1 MFCLKESCL
10 QIFGITYVC
19 AHPNPPCLFYLCYQI
34 SMLTKWSH
42 MLTKT
47 LEMLTRSG
55 LMLTKAYQNIRNAY
69 HMRIH
74 AYQSRSSRNYVMLN
88 ICNFTTS
95 PLELKMFFLRIS
107 AIFTPLFRK
116 PQLFFP
122 QKKFFLKRH
131 LLLPPSLPSQFSLF
145 LALEFYHL
153 SS

>member
-1 MFCLKESCL
+1 
-10 QIFGITYVC
+10 
-19 AHPNPPCLFYLCYQI
+19 
-34 SMLTKWSH
+34 MLTKWSH

-47 LEMLTRSG
+47 LEMLPRSG

-122 QKKFFLKRH
+122 QKKFFFKASSFATS
-131 LLLPPSLPSQFSLF
+131 LPPKSIFVIFGSGILPPLF
-145 LALEFYHL
+145 LNLIFFPQNIWNFYSL